1 MHSLKLKEIRAR
13 VEAQKNYDSVLSQP
27 GVQRDKELRRLEEW
41 RAELLT
47 IRLDDLERE
56 GLDFAEVTAATD
68 DLSVILARVA
78 SEFEDS
84 VCLKRR
90 NG

>member
-1 MHSLKLKEIRAR
+1 MHSLELQEIRAR
-13 VEAQKNYDSVLSQP
+13 IEAQKNDDSVLSQP
-27 GVQRDKELRRLEEW
+27 GVQRDNELRRLEEW
-41 RAELLT
+41 RAELPT

-56 GLDFAEVTAATD
+56 GLDFAEVAAATD
-68 DLSVILARVA
+68 DLCIILARVA

-84 VCLKRR
+84 VCLKRK

>member
-1 MHSLKLKEIRAR
+1 MNSLELQEIRAR
-13 VEAQKNYDSVLSQP
+13 IEALKNDNSVLSQP
-27 GVQRDKELRRLEEW
+27 GVQRDNELRQLEEW

-56 GLDFAEVTAATD
+56 GLDFAEVAAVTD
-68 DLSVILARVA
+68 DLSIILARVA
-78 SEFEDS
+78 REFEKS
-84 VCLKRR
+84 VCFKRR